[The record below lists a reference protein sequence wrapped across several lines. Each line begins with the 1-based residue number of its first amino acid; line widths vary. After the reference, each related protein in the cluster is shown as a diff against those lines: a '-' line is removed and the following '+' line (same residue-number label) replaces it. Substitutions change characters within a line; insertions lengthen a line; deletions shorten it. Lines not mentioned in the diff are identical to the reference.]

1 MAGPTLS
8 TLSVRSTVT
17 VPIAESTAVTAG
29 SVGDVDGTV
38 VSVTSRLSVPI

>member
-1 MAGPTLS
+1 
-8 TLSVRSTVT
+8 VRSTVT

-29 SVGDVDGTV
+29 SVGEVDGTV